1 MRLYFFQNPA
11 CSTAIVRWKEKT
23 DMDKR
28 KRSLAKS
35 ISWRIAGIILLGIIA
50 YAVTGNLKEMT
61 IITIIF
67 HSIRLV
73 LYYFHERLWEQ
84 ISWGKIK
91 HPLAELP
98 VNKKLTREDFNII
111 KEKLK
116 TLGYLD

>member
-1 MRLYFFQNPA
+1 MER
-11 CSTAIVRWKEKT
+11 
-23 DMDKR
+23 R
-28 KRSLAKS
+28 KRSIAKS
-35 ISWRIAGIILLGIIA
+35 VTWRIAGIFLLGIIA

-73 LYYFHERLWEQ
+73 LYYFHERLWER

-98 VNKKLTREDFNII
+98 VNKKLTKEDFKII
-111 KEKLK
+111 KDKLK
-116 TLGYLD
+116 SLGYLD